1 MVVVGVR
8 AFYSDYLSL
17 NSAEFCRFILW
28 NFFKKTKINPKKAG
42 KALFEDWLQGSTYS
56 YFASPLTRNRTPSSH
71 EEYSLHYN

>member
-28 NFFKKTKINPKKAG
+28 NFLKKRKLNPKMPAR
-42 KALFEDWLQGSTYS
+42 LFLKIDYKVHLI
-56 YFASPLTRNRTPSSH
+56 LTLPH
-71 EEYSLHYN
+71 P